1 MGVGSSS
8 TGVAAFLA
16 AVDLIRAAVSVV
28 TNSNLVAVDSV
39 AAEWGEVD
47 MAEDVENEDRK
58 CSMIFF
64 AFLKVISNI
73 FYQIE
78 N

>member
-1 MGVGSSS
+1 
-8 TGVAAFLA
+8 
-16 AVDLIRAAVSVV
+16 
-28 TNSNLVAVDSV
+28 
-39 AAEWGEVD
+39 VD
-47 MAEDVENEDRK
+47 MDEDVENEDRK
-58 CSMIFF
+58 CSMIFFF

>member
-1 MGVGSSS
+1 MGSSS

-16 AVDLIRAAVSVV
+16 AVDLIRAAAVSVV

-39 AAEWGEVD
+39 EAEWGEVD